1 MAQTTLT
8 EVTNQV
14 QKYWAPQFTKKLREN
29 LLLGSLVNKDYI
41 GSIAAQGDT
50 VRVSSLT
57 DFTGQLLTVGT
68 NADAFT
74 PEAAAMTHIDIKAD
88 KRAVASVEFVS
99 TAELQSQLSH
109 NNPAVMDSMMFAI
122 NRQINA
128 HLVSLISPSVAAP
141 DHVLNSVTDL
151 NASQLNAIRLLAAQ
165 AKWPDMPGWYG
176 LIDPSYYSDL
186 LNAVTLTS
194 SDYGA
199 SDAPMVGGKIGLKRF
214 GFNLFEDNSKS
225 VDTALFFH
233 PAFMHMVMQTEVQ
246 IKISDLHSNLKFAT
260 VMSADVIFGAKLSGQ
275 GSLMHIT
282 VTAAA

>member
-14 QKYWAPQFTKKLREN
+14 QKYWAPVFTKKLREN
-29 LLLGSLVNKDYI
+29 LLLGSLVNKDYV
-41 GSIAAQGDT
+41 GAIAAQGDT

-74 PEAAAMTHIDIKAD
+74 PEAAAMTHIDLKAD
-88 KRAVASVEFVS
+88 KRAVASVEFTS

-122 NRQINA
+122 NKQINA
-128 HLVSLISPSVAAP
+128 HLVSLIAPSVAP
-141 DHVLNSVTDL
+141 DHTITGVTDL
-151 NASQLNAIRLLAAQ
+151 NASQLNAVRLLAAQ
-165 AKWPDMPGWYG
+165 AKWSDMPGWYG
-176 LIDPSYYSDL
+176 LVDPSYYGDL
-186 LNAVTLTS
+186 LNAVTLTNG
-194 SDYGA
+194 DYGA
-199 SDAPMVGGKIGLKRF
+199 TDAPIIGGKIGLKRF
-214 GFNLFEDNSKS
+214 GFNLFEDNSKA

-246 IKISDLHSNLKFAT
+246 IKVSDLHSNLKFAT
-260 VMSADVIFGAKLSGQ
+260 VMSADIIFGAKLGIQ
-275 GSLMHIT
+275 GDLKHIT
-282 VTAAA
+282 VTV